1 MTRKEVALQ
10 RLDGYTHDLDE
21 LFKER
26 KKDYPQIVQRAITNE
41 INQIQKSIRH
51 WDNGRPLPN
60 RRLGSD
66 RLFTSRYSLS

>member
-10 RLDGYTHDLDE
+10 RLDGYIHDLDE

-51 WDNGRPLPN
+51 WDNVLHSQTN
-60 RRLGSD
+60 A
-66 RLFTSRYSLS
+66 